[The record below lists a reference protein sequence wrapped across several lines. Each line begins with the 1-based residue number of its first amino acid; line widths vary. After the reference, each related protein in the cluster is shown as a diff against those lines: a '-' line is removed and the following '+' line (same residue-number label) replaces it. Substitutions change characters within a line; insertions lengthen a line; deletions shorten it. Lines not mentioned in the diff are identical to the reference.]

1 MKIGKNNQ
9 KYIKIIDTTL
19 SPLEEEAISIVYLNN
34 IRIHHH
40 FHKQFLVVVLLDFH
54 LFHHLEIISLNF
66 H

>member
-40 FHKQFLVVVLLDFH
+40 FHK
-54 LFHHLEIISLNF
+54 
-66 H
+66 